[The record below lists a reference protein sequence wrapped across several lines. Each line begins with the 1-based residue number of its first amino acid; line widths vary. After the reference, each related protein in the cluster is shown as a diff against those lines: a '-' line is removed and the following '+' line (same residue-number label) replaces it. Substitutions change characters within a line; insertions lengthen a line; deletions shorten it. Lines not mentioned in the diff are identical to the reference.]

1 MKKITLL
8 LLFWC
13 CSYYAQNINFTDFSF
28 KTVLLTANADNIYP
42 IAKDLDGNP
51 TTIDTN
57 DDGEI
62 QFSEALNV
70 SYLDAL
76 GMFSNIQNIDGIEY
90 FQNLKTLSIIGNQLI
105 TVNLS
110 NNVLLERIY
119 LNTNSITILDV
130 SNLPNLIELDVYNN
144 PLTALNFNAN
154 NNLIRLY
161 CSYTLLSNLNL
172 SQCPNLME
180 LNCDETQ
187 LTTIDLFG
195 TKVTTLTI
203 GGPNLETIFAKNG
216 LPSNIQIFPSPNL
229 RYLCIDEN
237 EMPPTTLNVLQNLN
251 PNCVIN
257 TYCSFVP
264 GGTYYT
270 IEGNVK
276 LDVNTD
282 GCDASDVNL
291 PNLKLNVYNG
301 STTGSFYSKVGGN
314 FLIPVQSGSYTVSPV
329 LENPSYF
336 TLQPTIFTADFPENA
351 SPLNQSIC
359 LTPNGV
365 HKDLEIVYMRLPRS
379 IGTPGTPGYDVRYK
393 IIYKNKGNQIQS
405 GQVTL
410 NYQDEMMNL
419 IATNPIQTS
428 IANGTISW
436 DFSDFLPGETRTI
449 LVTFLLNSPQ
459 DTPPLDANDQLS
471 FDAEI
476 NDSLG
481 IDDNND
487 DNFFNLS
494 ETVQSSMDPN
504 DITCLEGD
512 SVGPNQIGKYV
523 HYLIQFEN
531 IGTAEAI
538 NVVIK
543 NAIDATKFD
552 INSLVP
558 LDSNYNFE
566 TRRKNNDYEFIFENI
581 YLPFDD
587 ENNDGYLV
595 YKIKLR
601 NNLVVG
607 NTFTNQANIFFDFNS
622 PIETNIASTTIETL
636 SIDDFDSDNLTVS
649 PNPTAGNIDISGINN
664 LQFSVEIYDLT
675 GKLIMRQKQQA
686 QIDISAFQSGIY
698 LIKIINNQTN
708 TSTIKKIVKQ

>member
-8 LLFWC
+8 LLFWG
-13 CSYYAQNINFTDFSF
+13 CSFYAQTITFTDFAF
-28 KTVLLTANADNIYP
+28 KNVLLSANAVTNFN
-42 IAKDLDGNP
+42 IAKDLAGNP
-51 TTIDTN
+51 ATIDTN
-57 DDGEI
+57 NDGEI
-62 QFSEALNV
+62 QVSEALEI
-70 SYLDAL
+70 SYLNVL
-76 GMFSNIQNIDGIEY
+76 GTNAIQNIEGIHFFE
-90 FQNLKTLSIIGNQLI
+90 NLKTLLVQSQQITTVDLSENNLLETISFNYNFLTNLDVSSLVNLKNLNVQFNPLTSI
-105 TVNLS
+105 NLS
-110 NNVLLERIY
+110 NSSALL
-119 LNTNSITILDV
+119 SI
-130 SNLPNLIELDVYNN
+130 
-144 PLTALNFNAN
+144 
-154 NNLIRLY
+154 Y
-161 CSYTLLSNLNL
+161 CSDTQLTTLDL
-172 SQCPNLME
+172 SQCSNLME
-180 LNCDETQ
+180 LNCPNTP

-195 TKVTTLTI
+195 TKVTSLTA
-203 GGPNLETIFAKNG
+203 GGDNLETIFAKNG
-216 LPSNIQIFPSPNL
+216 LPSSIQIFSSPNL
-229 RYLCIDEN
+229 KYLCIDEN
-237 EMPPTTLNVLQNLN
+237 EMSPTTLNVFQNLH
-251 PNCVIN
+251 PNCVVN
-257 TYCSFVP
+257 SYCSFVP

-276 LDVNTD
+276 LDSNSN
-282 GCDASDVNL
+282 GCDGTDVNL
-291 PNLKLNVYNG
+291 PNLKLDVFNG
-301 STTGSFYSKVGGN
+301 STTGSFYSKANGE

-336 TLQPTIFTADFPENA
+336 TFQPTIFTADFPENA

-359 LTPNGV
+359 LTPNGI
-365 HKDLEIVYMRLPRS
+365 HKDLEIVFMRLPRS
-379 IGTPGTPGYDVRYK
+379 IGTPGIPGYDVRYK
-393 IIYKNKGNQIQS
+393 ITYKNKGNQIQS

-410 NYQDEMMNL
+410 NYQDEVMNL

-428 IANGTISW
+428 VANGTISW
-436 DFSDFLPGETRTI
+436 DFSNFLPGETRTI

-459 DTPPLDANDQLS
+459 DTPPLDANDQLN

-504 DITCLEGD
+504 DIACLEGD
-512 SVGPNQIGKYV
+512 VVGANQIGKYV

-543 NAIDATKFD
+543 NTIDATKFD
-552 INSLVP
+552 VNSLIP

-581 YLPFDD
+581 NLPFAD

-607 NTFTNQANIFFDFNS
+607 NAFTNQANIYFDFNF
-622 PIETNIASTTIETL
+622 PIETNLASTTIETL
-636 SIDDFDSDNLTVS
+636 AVDDFSLDNLTFS
-649 PNPTAGNIDISGINN
+649 PNPTSGNIDISGINN
-664 LQFSVEIYDLT
+664 LKFSIEIYDLT
-675 GKLIMRQKQQA
+675 GKLMVKEKQKS
-686 QIDISAFQSGIY
+686 QIDISAFQNGIY
-698 LIKIINNQTN
+698 FMKIQNNHTHTSVVKKII
-708 TSTIKKIVKQ
+708 KH

>member
-8 LLFWC
+8 LLFWG
-13 CSYYAQNINFTDFSF
+13 CSFSAQNINFTDFSF
-28 KTVLLTANADNIYP
+28 KTVLLTANAQNQST
-42 IAKDLDGNP
+42 IAKDLNGNP
-51 TTIDTN
+51 TSVDTN
-57 DDGEI
+57 GDGEI
-62 QFSEALNV
+62 QVSEAMNI
-70 SYLDAL
+70 SYFNATGL
-76 GMFSNIQNIDGIEY
+76 FSNIQNIEGIEY
-90 FQNLKTLSIIGNQLI
+90 FQNLKTLIVIGQQL
-105 TVNLS
+105 TSVDLS
-110 NNVLLERIY
+110 NNVLLEQLY
-119 LNTNSITILDV
+119 LHTNSIAILDV
-130 SNLPNLIELDVYNN
+130 SNLSNLIELSVDNN
-144 PLTALNFNAN
+144 PLTTINFNAN
-154 NNLIRLY
+154 NDLLRIY
-161 CSYTLLSNLNL
+161 CSYTLLNDLNL
-172 SQCPNLME
+172 IQCPNLME
-180 LNCDETQ
+180 LNCVETL
-187 LTTIDLFG
+187 LTTIELFG
-195 TKVTTLTI
+195 TKVTTLTT
-203 GGPNLETIFAKNG
+203 GGDQLETIFAKNG
-216 LPSNIQIFPSPNL
+216 LPSNIDIFPSPNL

-237 EMPPTTLNVLQNLN
+237 ELSPTTLLTLQNLH

-276 LDVNTD
+276 LDTNTD
-282 GCDASDVNL
+282 GCDAGDVNL
-291 PNLKLNVYNG
+291 PNLRFDVFNG

-336 TLQPTIFTADFPENA
+336 TFQPTIFTADFPENA

-359 LTPNGV
+359 LTPNGI

-379 IGTPGTPGYDVRYK
+379 IGTPGIPGYDVRYK

-410 NYQDEMMNL
+410 NYQDEVMNL
-419 IATNPIQTS
+419 IVANPIQTS
-428 IANGTISW
+428 VANGTISW
-436 DFSDFLPGETRTI
+436 DFSNFLPGETRTI

-459 DTPPLDANDQLS
+459 DTPPLDANDQLN

-504 DITCLEGD
+504 DIACLEGD

-543 NAIDATKFD
+543 NTIDATKFD
-552 INSLVP
+552 VNSLIP
-558 LDSNYNFE
+558 LDSNYNVE

-581 YLPFDD
+581 NLPFAD

-595 YKIKLR
+595 YKIKLK
-601 NNLVVG
+601 NNLVIG
-607 NTFTNQANIFFDFNS
+607 NTFTNQANIFFDFNF
-622 PIETNIASTTIETL
+622 PIETNVASTIIQAL
-636 SIDDFDSDNLTVS
+636 SVNDFSSDNLSIS
-649 PNPTAGNIDISGINN
+649 PNPTAGNININGIDNF
-664 LQFSVEIYDLT
+664 QFSVEIYDLT
-675 GKLIMRQKQQA
+675 GKLMVKEKQHS
-686 QIDISAFQSGIY
+686 QIDLSAFQNGIY
-698 LIKIINNQTN
+698 FMKIQNNHTHTSVVKKII
-708 TSTIKKIVKQ
+708 KH

>member
-8 LLFWC
+8 LLFWG
-13 CSYYAQNINFTDFSF
+13 STFYAQNINFTDLNF
-28 KTVLLTANADNIYP
+28 KAVLVAANAETNFN
-42 IAKDLDGNP
+42 IAKDLSGNP
-51 TTIDTN
+51 ATIDTN
-57 DDGEI
+57 NDGEI
-62 QFSEALNV
+62 QVAEALAISFLNII
-70 SYLDAL
+70 
-76 GMFSNIQNIDGIEY
+76 GTTNIQNIEGIAFFE
-90 FQNLKTLSIIGNQLI
+90 NLKTLLVQSQQI
-105 TVNLS
+105 TTVDLS
-110 NNVLLERIY
+110 E
-119 LNTNSITILDV
+119 NTNLEIVSLNFNAIESLDV
-130 SNLPNLIELDVYNN
+130 SSLSNLKELSVQFN
-144 PLTALNFNAN
+144 PLTAINFNAN
-154 NNLIRLY
+154 NDLIRIY
-161 CSYTLLSNLNL
+161 CSNTLLINLDL
-172 SQCPNLME
+172 TQCPNLVE
-180 LNCDETQ
+180 LNCPDTL

-195 TKVTTLTI
+195 TKVTTLAA
-203 GGPNLETIFAKNG
+203 GGDSLETVFAKNG
-216 LPSNIQIFPSPNL
+216 LPSNLEIFPSPNL
-229 RYLCIDEN
+229 RYLCVDEN
-237 EMPPTTLNVLQNLN
+237 ELSSTTLLALQNLH

-264 GGTYYT
+264 GGAYYT
-270 IEGNVK
+270 VEGNVK
-276 LDVNTD
+276 LDTNTN
-282 GCDASDVNL
+282 GCDAADVNL
-291 PNLKLNVYNG
+291 PNLKLDVFNG
-301 STTGSFYSKVGGN
+301 STTGSFYSKANGD
-314 FLIPVQSGSYTVSPV
+314 FLIPLQSGSYTLSPV

-410 NYQDEMMNL
+410 NYQDEVMNL

-476 NDSLG
+476 NDSQG
-481 IDDNND
+481 IDDNID

-504 DITCLEGD
+504 DIACLEGD
-512 SVGPNQIGKYV
+512 LVGPNQIGKYV

-543 NAIDATKFD
+543 NTIDATKFD
-552 INSLVP
+552 VNSLIP
-558 LDSNYNFE
+558 LDSNYEFE
-566 TRRKNNDYEFIFENI
+566 TRRKDNDYEFIFENI

-587 ENNDGYLV
+587 DNNDGYLI
-595 YKIKLR
+595 YKIKLK

-607 NTFTNQANIFFDFNS
+607 NTFTNQANIFFDFNF
-622 PIETNIASTTIETL
+622 PIETNVASTTIETL
-636 SIDDFDSDNLTVS
+636 SVDDFGSGNITVS
-649 PNPTAGNIDISGINN
+649 PNPTAGNVNINGIDN

-675 GKLIMRQKQQA
+675 GKLMVKEKQHS
-686 QIDISAFQSGIY
+686 QIDISAFQNGIY
-698 LIKIINNQTN
+698 YMKIQNNQTN
-708 TSTIKKIVKQ
+708 TSVVKKIIKH